1 MAHIHRAERRLTSLD
16 VSPSP
21 PEPAATADL
30 SLADPLADPLA
41 DSPAQSSTTES
52 PPSEPP
58 PPRTGDG
65 PDAAPPPPPH
75 RSLLRRL
82 IVPWGI
88 VITLGIVIAVVVRLF
103 VFQTFYVPS
112 TSMNPT
118 IKAGDRILVDK
129 LAFHLHPVERG
140 DIIVFR
146 TPPTEHCG
154 GPPVPDLVKRVIGL
168 PGETI
173 SGRDGHVYIDG
184 TQLAEPWLP
193 KVSTTYTATFGP
205 DKIPAGDYFMMG
217 DHRTTSCDSRYWGPI
232 KRSAIIGGVIM
243 RLWPISSLRFY

>member
-1 MAHIHRAERRLTSLD
+1 MAHIQRAERRLTSLD

-21 PEPAATADL
+21 PEPAATADPPTI
-30 SLADPLADPLA
+30 DPLAGP
-41 DSPAQSSTTES
+41 PAIDG
-52 PPSEPP
+52 PPAEPP
-58 PPRTGDG
+58 PPGSGDG
-65 PDAAPPPPPH
+65 PGAATSPPH
-75 RSLLRRL
+75 RSLLRRVM
-82 IVPWGI
+82 VPWGVI
-88 VITLGIVIAVVVRLF
+88 VILGLVIAVVVRLF
-103 VFQTFYVPS
+103 VFQLYYVPS

-146 TPPTEHCG
+146 TPPTEDCG
-154 GPPVPDLVKRVIGL
+154 GPPVPDLVKRVVGL

-173 SGRDGHVYIDG
+173 AGKDGHVYIDG
-184 TQLAEPWLP
+184 QELAEPWLP
-193 KVSTTYTATFGP
+193 KVATTYTGTFGP

-232 KRSAIIGGVIM
+232 KRSAIVGEVVM
-243 RLWPISSLRFY
+243 RVWPVSSLRFY

>member
-1 MAHIHRAERRLTSLD
+1 MAPMAHIQRAERRLTSLD

-30 SLADPLADPLA
+30 SLADPLT
-41 DSPAQSSTTES
+41 DSPPAQS

-58 PPRTGDG
+58 PDSGDG
-65 PDAAPPPPPH
+65 SDAATPPPPH
-75 RSLLRRL
+75 RSRFRRVM
-82 IVPWGI
+82 VPWGI
-88 VITLGIVIAVVVRLF
+88 IVVLGLVIAVVVRLF
-103 VFQTFYVPS
+103 VFQLYYVPS

-140 DIIVFR
+140 DITVFR
-146 TPPTEHCG
+146 RPSTARCG
-154 GPPVPDLVKRVIGL
+154 DNLTYFVKRVIGL

-173 SGRDGHVYIDG
+173 SGKNGHVYIG
-184 TQLAEPWLP
+184 GKRLAEPWLP
-193 KVSTTYTATFGP
+193 KVSSTYTATFGP

-217 DHRTTSCDSRYWGPI
+217 DNRVDSCDSRYWGPI
-232 KRSAIIGGVIM
+232 KRSAIVGEAVM
-243 RLWPISSLRFY
+243 RVWPISSIKFF